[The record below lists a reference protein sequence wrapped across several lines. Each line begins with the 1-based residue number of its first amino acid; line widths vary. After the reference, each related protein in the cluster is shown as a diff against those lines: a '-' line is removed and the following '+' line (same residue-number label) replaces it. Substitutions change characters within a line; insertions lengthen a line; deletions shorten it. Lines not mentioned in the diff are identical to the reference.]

1 MSIFCIDNLQNV
13 DYNIKKFKF
22 KGEKMIKIT
31 LTSAR
36 ENAGLSI
43 EEVAEILHKSKGTI
57 SNWEK
62 GRTSMKIDDFIELCN
77 LYKIS
82 NDYVMLP

>member
-1 MSIFCIDNLQNV
+1 MV
-13 DYNIKKFKF
+13 
-22 KGEKMIKIT
+22 KIT

-36 ENAGLSI
+36 KNAGLTI
-43 EEVAEILHKSKGTI
+43 EEVAEKMHKNKGTI

-62 GRTSMKIDDFIELCN
+62 GRTSMKINDFVELCN

-82 NDYVMLP
+82 HDYIILPENLLKEEKIKDRI